1 MCRRGRRDDD
11 KELAFFPSSSSI
23 LVRKRRRR
31 RTVVVRV
38 SLREINAVLQQPRGG
53 EHSSFYS
60 SSPSQSPGAI
70 WKELGDSRGKNIWN
84 YLSR

>member
-1 MCRRGRRDDD
+1 MCRRRRGDDD

-38 SLREINAVLQQPRGG
+38 SLREINAVLQPRGG
-53 EHSSFYS
+53 KHSYSYS
-60 SSPSQSPGAI
+60 STSQSPGAI
-70 WKELGDSRGKNIWN
+70 WKELGDSRGKNGSI
-84 YLSR
+84 

>member
-11 KELAFFPSSSSI
+11 KELAFFPLFLLDSCEKEEEEEDSI
-23 LVRKRRRR
+23 
-31 RTVVVRV
+31 VVVRV

-70 WKELGDSRGKNIWN
+70 WKELGDSRGKNGSI
-84 YLSR
+84 